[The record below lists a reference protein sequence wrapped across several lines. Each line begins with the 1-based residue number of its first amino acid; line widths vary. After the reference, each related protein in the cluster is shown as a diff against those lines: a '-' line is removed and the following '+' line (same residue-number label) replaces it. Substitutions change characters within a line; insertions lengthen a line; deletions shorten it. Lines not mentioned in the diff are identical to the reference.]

1 MERSPLSSGRLSLCF
16 DFFCD
21 VSNSGTVLREE
32 LISEILLLRQSGFYS
47 VNACEAFSDWFI
59 FYRLPSKPGFFAFS
73 LDVDEYRLLYDDYK
87 LAKDHFYTLAK
98 DDEFKDLCWT
108 LYSWYKSGKQSRVL
122 KGHADAMEEGLV
134 VDGDGVIPVPKKQHF
149 DFSFLCPGLMY
160 PVLFDFFCDACNDGT
175 VLREELISGFLQL
188 KQSRFYSVSVCQA
201 FSDWFIFSRL
211 PRKPAHFYTLA
222 NDDGFLNLCYSL
234 HRWYESGRKSSCKP
248 LKLVPFDNRLV
259 AESGVLKGH
268 ADAIEESLVVDGDGL
283 IPVPNVSS
291 YVLSQTHDKASA
303 HYEGWSTAFFN
314 RNSHVLPDL
323 HQAAQDLQIPSLLE
337 SISKVQKR
345 KDGGHL
351 NDNLSSEMFHY
362 FCGMAGNN
370 KRGRAIL
377 EELNN
382 IKLFR
387 GLDKVACENFGIWF
401 TQIGD
406 LGRDHHNEFKTLMK
420 SPHFSQVCLSLYWGD
435 ERLQFAQVSLR
446 SQDGKVLK
454 IDKSVA
460 VDESVFLRRC
470 VRCSDWWTEIPVSIG
485 SPVLSS
491 VIDFCCKVWDFHKIY
506 GSRRIKEGLVVV
518 DHFRCWVTD
527 FLKNNIDILSELY
540 EAADFLEIPSLLL
553 LTTEEVTDLVTR
565 PLDKASV
572 LSGKLSFS
580 RMLSSLFVKFT
591 E

>member
-149 DFSFLCPGLMY
+149 DFSFLCPGLMFY
-160 PVLFDFFCDACNDGT
+160 NDYVLA
-175 VLREELISGFLQL
+175 
-188 KQSRFYSVSVCQA
+188 K
-201 FSDWFIFSRL
+201 
-211 PRKPAHFYTLA
+211 AHFYTLA

>member
-1 MERSPLSSGRLSLCF
+1 MERYSSSGRLSLCRA
-16 DFFCD
+16 D
-21 VSNSGTVLREE
+21 L
-32 LISEILLLRQSGFYS
+32 
-47 VNACEAFSDWFI
+47 
-59 FYRLPSKPGFFAFS
+59 
-73 LDVDEYRLLYDDYK
+73 K
-87 LAKDHFYTLAK
+87 LVA
-98 DDEFKDLCWT
+98 
-108 LYSWYKSGKQSRVL
+108 
-122 KGHADAMEEGLV
+122 
-134 VDGDGVIPVPKKQHF
+134 DGDGVIPVPKKQHF
-149 DFSFLCPGLMY
+149 DFSFLFPGLMDRA
-160 PVLFDFFCDACNDGT
+160 LFDFFCDACNDGT
-175 VLREELISGFLQL
+175 VLGGELITGFLQL
-188 KQSRFYSVSVCQA
+188 KQSRFYSISVCQA
-201 FSDWFIFSRL
+201 FSDWFIFSPL
-211 PRKPAHFYTLA
+211 PRKPGSLRLSLEEVEYRQLYNDYELAKAHFYTLA
-222 NDDGFLNLCYSL
+222 NDDEFLSLCISL
-234 HRWYESGRKSSCKP
+234 HRWYKSGRKSSCKP
-248 LKLVPFDNRLV
+248 LKLIPFDKGLV

-268 ADAIEESLVVDGDGL
+268 ADAIEEGLVVDGDGV

-291 YVLSQTHDKASA
+291 YVLSQVILFLEKKQHFQETHDKAAA

-362 FCGMAGNN
+362 FCGMAGTN
-370 KRGRAIL
+370 KRSRAIL

-387 GLDKVACENFGIWF
+387 GLDKVACENFRIWF

-420 SPHFSQVCLSLYWGD
+420 SADFSQVCLSLYWGD

-470 VRCSDWWTEIPVSIG
+470 VRCSGWWTEIPVSIG
-485 SPVLSS
+485 SPVLSP

-518 DHFRCWVTD
+518 DHFRGWITE
-527 FLKNNIDILSELY
+527 FLKNNIDMLSELY

-580 RMLSSLFVKFT
+580 RMLSSLLVKFT

>member
-1 MERSPLSSGRLSLCF
+1 MEDYDSFSLLKTELF
-16 DFFCD
+16 DFFCY
-21 VSNSGTVLREE
+21 VSDSGTGLREE
-32 LISEILLLRQSGFYS
+32 LIIEFLL
-47 VNACEAFSDWFI
+47 
-59 FYRLPSKPGFFAFS
+59 
-73 LDVDEYRLLYDDYK
+73 
-87 LAKDHFYTLAK
+87 
-98 DDEFKDLCWT
+98 
-108 LYSWYKSGKQSRVL
+108 
-122 KGHADAMEEGLV
+122 
-134 VDGDGVIPVPKKQHF
+134 
-149 DFSFLCPGLMY
+149 
-160 PVLFDFFCDACNDGT
+160 
-175 VLREELISGFLQL
+175 L
-188 KQSRFYSVSVCQA
+188 KQSRFYSENACQA

-211 PRKPAHFYTLA
+211 HSKPGLLARCFIPDKYHRLCDEYELARAHFYDLTK
-222 NDDGFLNLCYSL
+222 DDGFNGICCSL
-234 HRWYESGRKSSCKP
+234 HDWYKSGKKRCTAD
-248 LKLVPFDNRLV
+248 LKLLGIDKSLV

-268 ADAIEESLVVDGDGL
+268 ADAIEEGLVVDGDGV

-291 YVLSQTHDKASA
+291 YVLSQVILFLEKKQHFQETHDKAAA
-303 HYEGWSTAFFN
+303 HYEAWSTAFFN
-314 RNSHVLPDL
+314 RNSLILPEL

-337 SISKVQKR
+337 SIGKVQKR
-345 KDGGHL
+345 KEGGHL

-362 FCGMAGNN
+362 FCGMAGTN
-370 KRGRAIL
+370 KRSRAIL

-387 GLDKVACENFGIWF
+387 GLDKVACEKFGIWF

-470 VRCSDWWTEIPVSIG
+470 VRCSGWWTEIPVSIR

-491 VIDFCCKVWDFHKIY
+491 VIDFCYKVWDFHKIY

-518 DHFRCWVTD
+518 DHFRGWVTE
-527 FLKNNIDILSELY
+527 FLKNNIDMLSELY
-540 EAADFLEIPSLLL
+540 EAADFLEIPSLML
-553 LTTEEVTDLVTR
+553 LTTEDVTDLVTR

-572 LSGKLSFS
+572 LSGKVSFS
-580 RMLSSLFVKFT
+580 RMLSSLFFKFT
-591 E
+591 